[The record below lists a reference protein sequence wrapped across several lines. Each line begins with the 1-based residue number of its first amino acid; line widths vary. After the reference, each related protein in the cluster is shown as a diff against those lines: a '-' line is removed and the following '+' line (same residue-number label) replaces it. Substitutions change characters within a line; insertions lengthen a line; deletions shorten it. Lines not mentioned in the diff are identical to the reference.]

1 MGLVVD
7 RVGVSASDL
16 EAIDQVALD
25 YLEGYVSGDADRHLR
40 SYHPEAIKRRYSVGK
55 DGVVGI
61 ISLSPQ
67 TMADDAALQTPKQVK
82 AEIIVDAV
90 FNDIASVRVYS
101 LVGGLP
107 TRSQGAGRME
117 AVSCHLASSRG
128 QSALT
133 PSWHSDR
140 HLQPSSTPRSIA
152 TAA

>member
-16 EAIDQVALD
+16 EAINQVALD

-40 SYHPEAIKRRYSVGK
+40 AYHPEAIKRRYLVGT

-61 ISLSPQ
+61 ISLSAQ

-101 LVGGLP
+101 PWWVDFLHVVKARGEWKLFHVTWHRRDDNP
-107 TRSQGAGRME
+107 T
-117 AVSCHLASSRG
+117 
-128 QSALT
+128 
-133 PSWHSDR
+133 
-140 HLQPSSTPRSIA
+140 
-152 TAA
+152 